1 MKLVIIS
8 FLILSSAFVDSKFR
22 NHKSTSNSHVHS
34 KHKLKQFVNPDAVT
48 YGYARGDD
56 FALQNAAGFK
66 DAQIIP
72 RIPIHLNHPFTGIM
86 AEANTVRK
94 LKFISKNLFSIL
106 VC

>member
-1 MKLVIIS
+1 MKLIIIS
-8 FLILSSAFVDSKFR
+8 FLILSSAFVDGKFR

-34 KHKLKQFVNPDAVT
+34 KHKHTQFVNPDAVT

-72 RIPIHLNHPFTGIM
+72 RIPIHLNHPYTGIM

-94 LKFISKNLFSIL
+94 KNLFRKIYL
-106 VC
+106 RF

>member
-1 MKLVIIS
+1 MKLIIIS

-22 NHKSTSNSHVHS
+22 NHKSASHSHTHS
-34 KHKLKQFVNPDAVT
+34 KHKHKQNIMPDAVT
-48 YGYARGDD
+48 YGYAKGDD

-72 RIPIHLNHPFTGIM
+72 KIPIHLNHPYTGIM

-94 LKFISKNLFSIL
+94 
-106 VC
+106 